1 MLPPVGISSLC
12 YNKLYLFE
20 NGSLSLINWC
30 DVFRFP
36 LRLLVG
42 SHQYTQH
49 SFPERPDGSAVI
61 VFMFLL
67 IREHI
72 THNTSLCYK

>member
-30 DVFRFP
+30 GVFCLP
-36 LRLLVG
+36 LQLLLG
-42 SHQYTQH
+42 LHQYTQH
-49 SFPERPDGSAVI
+49 SFPE
-61 VFMFLL
+61 
-67 IREHI
+67 
-72 THNTSLCYK
+72 

>member
-30 DVFRFP
+30 TVLCLP
-36 LRLLVG
+36 LQLLVG
-42 SHQYTQH
+42 FTSIT
-49 SFPERPDGSAVI
+49 RNT
-61 VFMFLL
+61 VFQSDRMGQLL
-67 IREHI
+67 
-72 THNTSLCYK
+72 

>member
-1 MLPPVGISSLC
+1 MLPPVGILSLC

-42 SHQYTQH
+42 SHQIHATQF
-49 SFPERPDGSAVI
+49 SGATRWISSY
-61 VFMFLL
+61 
-67 IREHI
+67 
-72 THNTSLCYK
+72 SLHVSVNP